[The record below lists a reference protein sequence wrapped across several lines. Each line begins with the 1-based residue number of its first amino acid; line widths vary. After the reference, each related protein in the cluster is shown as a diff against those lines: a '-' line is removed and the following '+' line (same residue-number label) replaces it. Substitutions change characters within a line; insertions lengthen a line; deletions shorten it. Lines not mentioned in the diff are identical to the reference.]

1 MDNKDILANI
11 LSTTSEIKGKLQTIN
26 DNLTN
31 LNTECLPACEQ
42 GVELGLANTVIANL
56 EEKKLIH
63 SRISECGKAVW
74 EIEKACHDL
83 RNDLVSLL
91 EQGFDQASTIS
102 IAAKSIKTLNSL
114 DKVQEPVNEH
124 LKDMTEE
131 H

>member
-74 EIEKACHDL
+74 EIEKA
-83 RNDLVSLL
+83 
-91 EQGFDQASTIS
+91 FTIS
-102 IAAKSIKTLNSL
+102 GMILYLFSNRDLIRLRRSLSQPRVSRHLTASIKFRNL
-114 DKVQEPVNEH
+114 
-124 LKDMTEE
+124 
-131 H
+131 